1 MGKLSLEE
9 RIDADL
15 TQAMRDQDQVSK
27 LTLRAVKTRLS
38 EARKQNDN
46 QPLDDDQALQVV
58 QKEAKQRRDSIA
70 EYEKAGSDERAASEQ
85 AELAVL
91 ERYLPQQLSEA
102 DITLIVDETIAELG
116 ATSMRDMGQV
126 MSVVMP
132 RTRGLADGK
141 AVNQIVR
148 QRLQ

>member
-1 MGKLSLEE
+1 MGIIGLEE
-9 RIDADL
+9 RVNADL

-38 EARKQNDN
+38 EVRKQNDN
-46 QPLDDDQALQVV
+46 LPLDDVAAMMVI
-58 QKEAKQRRDSIA
+58 QKEAKQRRDAIV
-70 EYEKAGSDERAASEQ
+70 EYEKAGSNERVEDEL

-102 DITLIVDETIAELG
+102 EIALIVDETIAELD

-126 MSVVMP
+126 MSAVMP
-132 RTRGLADGK
+132 KTSGQADGK
-141 AVNQIVR
+141 VVNQIVR

>member
-1 MGKLSLEE
+1 MGTISLEE
-9 RIDADL
+9 RVNADL

-38 EARKQNDN
+38 EVRKQNDN
-46 QPLDDDQALQVV
+46 QPLDDAQAMMMI
-58 QKEAKQRRDSIA
+58 QKEAKQRRDAIV
-70 EYEKAGSDERAASEQ
+70 EYEKVGSNERVEDEL

-102 DITLIVDETIAELG
+102 EIALIVDETIAELS

-126 MSVVMP
+126 MSAVMP
-132 RTRGLADGK
+132 KTSGQADGK
-141 AVNQIVR
+141 VVNQIVR

>member
-1 MGKLSLEE
+1 MGTISLEE
-9 RIDADL
+9 RVNADL

-38 EARKQNDN
+38 EVRKQNDN
-46 QPLDDDQALQVV
+46 QPLDDAQAMMVI
-58 QKEAKQRRDSIA
+58 QKEAKQRRDAIV
-70 EYEKAGSDERAASEQ
+70 EYEKVGSNERVEEEL

-91 ERYLPQQLSEA
+91 EGYLPQQLSEVEIA
-102 DITLIVDETIAELG
+102 LIVDETIAELG

-126 MSVVMP
+126 MSAVMP
-132 RTRGLADGK
+132 KTSGQADGK
-141 AVNQIVR
+141 VVNQIVR

>member
-1 MGKLSLEE
+1 MGTISLEE
-9 RIDADL
+9 RVNADL

-38 EARKQNDN
+38 EVRKQNDN
-46 QPLDDDQALQVV
+46 QPLDDAQAMMVI
-58 QKEAKQRRDSIA
+58 QKEAKQRRDAIV
-70 EYEKAGSDERAASEQ
+70 EYEKVGSNERVEDEL

-102 DITLIVDETIAELG
+102 EIALIVDETIAELS

-126 MSVVMP
+126 MSAVMP
-132 RTRGLADGK
+132 KTSGQADGK
-141 AVNQIVR
+141 VVNQIVR

>member
-1 MGKLSLEE
+1 MGTMSLEE

-27 LTLRAVKTRLS
+27 LTLRVVKTRLS

-46 QPLDDDQALQVV
+46 QPLDDEQAMKAV

-70 EYEKAGSDERAASEQ
+70 EYEKAGSGERAASEL

-102 DITLIVDETIAELG
+102 DITQIVDGAIAELG

-132 RTRGLADGK
+132 RTSGLADGK
-141 AVNQIVR
+141 VVNQIVR

>member
-1 MGKLSLEE
+1 MGTISLEE

-15 TQAMRDQDQVSK
+15 TQAMRDQDQVGK
-27 LTLRAVKTRLS
+27 LTLRAVKTGLS

-46 QPLDDDQALQVV
+46 QPLDDDQAVRVV
-58 QKEAKQRRDSIA
+58 QKEAKQRRDAIA
-70 EYEKAGSDERAASEQ
+70 EYENAGSEERAASER

-91 ERYLPQQLSEA
+91 ERYLPQQLSES
-102 DITLIVDETIAELG
+102 DIAQIVDAAIAELG
-116 ATSMRDMGQV
+116 ATSMRDMGKV
-126 MSVVMP
+126 MSTVMP

-141 AVNQIVR
+141 VVNQIVR